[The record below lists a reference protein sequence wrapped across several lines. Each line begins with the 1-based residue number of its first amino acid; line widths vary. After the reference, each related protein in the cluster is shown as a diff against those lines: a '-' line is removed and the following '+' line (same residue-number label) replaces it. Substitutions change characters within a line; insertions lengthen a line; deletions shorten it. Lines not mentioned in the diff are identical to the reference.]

1 LFVIALSF
9 FLIAGVII
17 SPPVY
22 ETPEI
27 IKADSPAAEH
37 FNRRVLNLNK
47 SAKERAALDKQNT
60 QKASARNDLVR
71 GFSLDGV
78 NKWVRTLAKDNIT
91 QMNSND
97 IVDNLNNIRTIS
109 VKVQTFIHGVCSK
122 ITDSMKLYDLKLKEI
137 QVLDKKIKEEKENLQ
152 DKPKGKPNKARRLKQ
167 KLMQEKAHVA
177 STVKNVVGHHN
188 KLIKVVSVYNKK
200 FAAKNK
206 NNLKDL
212 LTNITL
218 QLKGQM
224 KNPHFKEAYK
234 QFMVIVV
241 KKVQALSAD
250 ALKNP
255 VPTARKLIHDHFNK
269 IIADLA
275 KKDAKKKL
283 HQKYPPLVKAKKQ
296 K

>member
-1 LFVIALSF
+1 MNV
-9 FLIAGVII
+9 VI

-47 SAKERAALDKQNT
+47 SAKDRAALDKQNA
-60 QKASARNDLVR
+60 QKDTARNDLVR

-78 NKWVRTLAKDNIT
+78 NKWVRTLSKDNIT
-91 QMNSND
+91 QMNSNE
-97 IVDNLNNIRTIS
+97 IVDNLNNIRTVA
-109 VKVQTFIHGVCSK
+109 VKVQTNIHGICSK

-137 QVLDKKIKEEKENLQ
+137 QVLEKKIKEEKVNLQ
-152 DKPKGKPNKARRLKQ
+152 KKPVQKPNKTRRLKQ
-167 KLMQEKAHVA
+167 KLMAQKAHVA
-177 STVKNVVGHHN
+177 KTVKQVVGHHDE
-188 KLIKVVSVYNKK
+188 LVKVVGVYNKG
-200 FAAKNK
+200 FATKNK
-206 NNLKDL
+206 RNLKDL

-224 KNPHFKEAYK
+224 KSPYFQEAYK

-241 KKVQALSAD
+241 KKVQSLSAD

-275 KKDAKKKL
+275 KQDAKKKL
-283 HQKYPPLVKAKKQ
+283 HQKHPPLKKAKKQ
-296 K
+296 Y